1 MSEVLRIVVIISDP
15 ALEEGDAHAQAQAER
30 SRLLRIGLLEAGYR
44 LVATLP
50 ADPFLTERLAQLR
63 ADLVIVD
70 AESDARDA
78 LEHVVMATRDER
90 RPIVMFTSDEDTS
103 HVHEAV
109 AAGVTAYIVD
119 GLAPERIRPILTVAM
134 ARFRHQEALLTELDT
149 ARGELQD
156 RKLLDRAKAI
166 LMQRQGLSEPEA
178 HARLRKAAMNKGA
191 KLADIAQQMID
202 MAELLGYPPPA
213 GAPHPGTKAVRLH
226 TAGAQT
232 TTQPQE
238 NPGTALAV
246 I

>member
-1 MSEVLRIVVIISDP
+1 MPEALRIVVIISDP
-15 ALEEGDAHAQAQAER
+15 ALAEEDEQARAQAER
-30 SRLLRIGLLEAGYR
+30 SRLLRIGLLEAGYN

-50 ADPFLTERLAQLR
+50 ADPFLNERLAQLQ

-103 HVHEAV
+103 HVSEAV

-134 ARFRHQEALLTELDT
+134 ARFRHQEALLAELDS

-178 HARLRKAAMNKGA
+178 FARLRKAAMNKGA

-202 MAELLGYPPPA
+202 MAELLG
-213 GAPHPGTKAVRLH
+213 
-226 TAGAQT
+226 
-232 TTQPQE
+232 
-238 NPGTALAV
+238 
-246 I
+246 